1 MNNNAFTLGIIHSQ
15 IGSYMNIR
23 TKITL
28 RTYKMSPSMYHEPE
42 TVLEFMEILNINR
55 FSELELKFIKSIKI
69 PIRFIINEGQAI
81 VVRSKNEVISIVGIK
96 I

>member
-1 MNNNAFTLGIIHSQ
+1 
-15 IGSYMNIR
+15 
-23 TKITL
+23 
-28 RTYKMSPSMYHEPE
+28 MYHEPE